1 MAKQS
6 GIHQI
11 RGKVGEMSYYQQAG
25 VNAGLVRRINQ
36 GLSDRVKTAA
46 EFANTRLNNAEFKTA
61 SLVGAAA
68 GHSVI
73 PAWRSMFRRFA
84 QANMVKRVQELIK
97 QDTTHPW
104 GLRQPIGNMGRVAA
118 ELLENYAKA
127 GQYQGQYGLAEFT
140 PAYDQEGQIIN
151 IGFTLFG
158 SEETAANLIAQGITG
173 INVYTVGGAMFT
185 TIQDDAVRVAAGHSS
200 STLSSTVISIG
211 NDFEIT
217 PPTVK
222 ANPSDL
228 GLSPRGFQELLESD
242 NGGIWEV
249 VSIVP
254 TRNVGNTT
262 YELQELATYVV
273 AGFALLE
280 TD

>member
-1 MAKQS
+1 
-6 GIHQI
+6 
-11 RGKVGEMSYYQQAG
+11 MSYYQQAG

-36 GLSDRVKTAA
+36 GLSDRVKTAV

-97 QDTTHPW
+97 QDTTHQW

-127 GQYQGQYGLAEFT
+127 GQYQGQYGQANFGSS
-140 PAYDQEGQIIN
+140 YSQEGELETVT
-151 IGFTLFG
+151 FSLVG
-158 SEETAANLIAQGITG
+158 SEETVANLIAQGITG
-173 INVYTVGGAMFT
+173 INVYSVGAAMFT
-185 TIQDDAVRVAAGHSS
+185 TIQDDAVRVAAGHSP
-200 STLSSTVISIG
+200 STLSSTNLTIGSDFDITVPRIDLAPASIG
-211 NDFEIT
+211 F
-217 PPTVK
+217 
-222 ANPSDL
+222 
-228 GLSPRGFQELLESD
+228 SPRGFQELLESD
-242 NGGIWEV
+242 NGGVWAV
-249 VSIVP
+249 MSIVP
-254 TRNVGNTT
+254 TRNVGSTT

-273 AGFALLE
+273 AGFSLLE

>member
-36 GLSDRVKTAA
+36 GLSDRVKTAV

-61 SLVGAAA
+61 SLVAASA

-73 PAWRSMFRRFA
+73 PAWRSMFRRFS

-97 QDTTHPW
+97 QDTTHQW

-127 GQYQGQYGLAEFT
+127 GQYQGQYGVVSFS
-140 PAYDQEGQIIN
+140 PSYDQDGQIETMDFAI
-151 IGFTLFG
+151 FG
-158 SEETAANLIAQGITG
+158 SEETIASLKSQGIDG
-173 INVYTVGGAMFT
+173 LNIYYVGAGMFT
-185 TIQDDAVRVAAGHSS
+185 TLQDNAVRVAAGHSEA
-200 STLSSTVISIG
+200 TLVAITLEIG
-211 NDFEIT
+211 GDFNEE
-217 PPTVK
+217 V
-222 ANPSDL
+222 NVSF
-228 GLSPRGFQELLESD
+228 SPQGIGFGARGFQELTESA
-242 NGGIWEV
+242 NGGMWV
-249 VSIVP
+249 VASIVP
-254 TRNVGNTT
+254 TRVVGNTS

-273 AGFALLE
+273 GGAPIRQ

>member
-36 GLSDRVKTAA
+36 GLSDRVKTSV

-127 GQYQGQYGLAEFT
+127 GQYQGQYGLATFT
-140 PAYDQEGQIIN
+140 PTYDQEGELDDIR
-151 IGFTLFG
+151 FELFG

-173 INVYTVGGAMFT
+173 INVYLVGAAMFT

-200 STLSSTVISIG
+200 STLASGEVTIG
-211 NDFEIT
+211 NDFQIQ
-217 PPTVK
+217 PGSIRLDPAAV
-222 ANPSDL
+222 
-228 GLSPRGFQELLESD
+228 GFSPRGYQELLESD
-242 NGGIWEV
+242 NGGVWAV
-249 VSIVP
+249 ASIVP

-273 AGFALLE
+273 AGYALLQ

>member
-73 PAWRSMFRRFA
+73 PAWRSMFRRFS

-97 QDTTHPW
+97 QDTTHQW

-127 GQYQGQYGLAEFT
+127 GQYQGQYGQATFT
-140 PAYDQEGQIIN
+140 PSYNQEGEITRID
-151 IGFTLFG
+151 FELFG
-158 SEETAANLIAQGITG
+158 SEEISASLIAQGITG
-173 INVYTVGGAMFT
+173 INIYVVGAGMFT
-185 TIQDDAVRVAAGHSS
+185 TIQDDAVRVAAGHSAVVLGS
-200 STLSSTVISIG
+200 ANITIG
-211 NDFEIT
+211 NDF
-217 PPTVK
+217 TVQG
-222 ANPSDL
+222 NPVRFDPS
-228 GLSPRGFQELLESD
+228 GIGFSARGFQELQESD

-254 TRNVGNTT
+254 TRRVGSTT

-273 AGFALLE
+273 AGYSLLE